1 MLCVFLN
8 DCVQAINS
16 AYDRLANAHPSI
28 GKFVLKPRQK
38 RWYPQLYFH
47 RNEEATVDGIDSAAP
62 LKPDVV
68 GLHEKDFN
76 PKALPCCW
84 GFLDATN
91 PQVRIPVEVKKAWPE
106 LIWQA
111 GTYARALR
119 SATLERAF
127 RLVFGYNQATC
138 DFRVLIFHNGGLAV
152 SLPCDLRS
160 PSGRKDVVR
169 MLWSVFLWQDAED
182 AGFPSFTDGDHLA
195 LDGSDNTD
203 CIARRVAILSHSLT
217 CRGRGTLVIK
227 AQLCLPTKTATQSV
241 SFIGLQPETCL
252 NGGPRRTRA
261 STQSKT
267 QASKDRKGKFSLY
280 LAVWLRKCAVDER
293 EAKQATTGQ
302 KQLGSGTKKTFELI
316 KIRQSP
322 SPQPS
327 SPGNHQSPGPSV
339 AIDIPRTPKLFSH
352 SLFRVFPQIAPEIR
366 SVKYHDEA
374 VAASACVAPEFRTL
388 GAAFT
393 PEDGL
398 EVFQSAASRFRIAPK
413 GSAPSSV
420 PDSCVVRVSSPKTS
434 GPGPLNETAMA
445 SACSGLFGL
454 PITQTWFQACFKSGR
469 PVSSALFEP
478 TENGNDTSV
487 HWSFSKDSKVN
498 PDPDRRPMIIC
509 IMKEEGMSLE
519 RCAGAEDLC
528 ESILHA
534 LLGWLASYE
543 RGWLQ
548 RDPSI
553 GNILRLCHDRVQS
566 WGADT
571 TLEEEGSEH
580 LDKQLE
586 SFHLKSSTSVTLGT
600 WDPKRASEV
609 ESAVIALGR
618 PRGCKAILTDFDLS
632 ACMQDYFTAAR
643 ADARSLS
650 GTVEFM
656 SVRLRAALDASQP
669 YLQSPLDDLWA
680 FFYTTVWA
688 TLFHAQ
694 RPSMDLLP
702 LSSQELAWRLHIFK
716 DSSLRYFE
724 PMAPV
729 LKDWHSALD
738 QMDDVWT
745 ARQYQASTTGGVGLP
760 DFNHLA
766 LQRGFGIYRYYH
778 KTSGSF
784 GWTGGD

>member
-1 MLCVFLN
+1 
-8 DCVQAINS
+8 
-16 AYDRLANAHPSI
+16 
-28 GKFVLKPRQK
+28 
-38 RWYPQLYFH
+38 
-47 RNEEATVDGIDSAAP
+47 
-62 LKPDVV
+62 
-68 GLHEKDFN
+68 
-76 PKALPCCW
+76 
-84 GFLDATN
+84 
-91 PQVRIPVEVKKAWPE
+91 QVRIPVEVKKAWPE

-169 MLWSVFLWQDAED
+169 MLWPVFLWQDAED

-252 NGGPRRTRA
+252 N
-261 STQSKT
+261 
-267 QASKDRKGKFSLY
+267 
-280 LAVWLRKCAVDER
+280 
-293 EAKQATTGQ
+293 
-302 KQLGSGTKKTFELI
+302 
-316 KIRQSP
+316 
-322 SPQPS
+322 
-327 SPGNHQSPGPSV
+327 
-339 AIDIPRTPKLFSH
+339 
-352 SLFRVFPQIAPEIR
+352 
-366 SVKYHDEA
+366 
-374 VAASACVAPEFRTL
+374 ACVAPEFRTL

-413 GSAPSSV
+413 GSAPSSA

-534 LLGWLASYE
+534 LLGAKL
-543 RGWLQ
+543 
-548 RDPSI
+548 SI
-553 GNILRLCHDRVQS
+553 
-566 WGADT
+566 
-571 TLEEEGSEH
+571 
-580 LDKQLE
+580 
-586 SFHLKSSTSVTLGT
+586 
-600 WDPKRASEV
+600 
-609 ESAVIALGR
+609 
-618 PRGCKAILTDFDLS
+618 
-632 ACMQDYFTAAR
+632 
-643 ADARSLS
+643 
-650 GTVEFM
+650 
-656 SVRLRAALDASQP
+656 
-669 YLQSPLDDLWA
+669 
-680 FFYTTVWA
+680 
-688 TLFHAQ
+688 
-694 RPSMDLLP
+694 
-702 LSSQELAWRLHIFK
+702 
-716 DSSLRYFE
+716 
-724 PMAPV
+724 
-729 LKDWHSALD
+729 
-738 QMDDVWT
+738 
-745 ARQYQASTTGGVGLP
+745 
-760 DFNHLA
+760 
-766 LQRGFGIYRYYH
+766 
-778 KTSGSF
+778 
-784 GWTGGD
+784 